1 VHSLYRY
8 SVLYFLLFSLLL
20 LGSSFLIFE
29 HKIGFSQL
37 EVVHYYLGDE
47 ESFMIAKTPLGLL
60 KIILPH
66 IFAFGLFM
74 MVLLHFLVFTNKR
87 DSSEVLFIIYAAFIA
102 AFLELFSPF
111 LILGGVWVFAYV
123 KMASFFAMLG
133 ISLYVSYL
141 LFVSIIK
148 E

>member
-1 VHSLYRY
+1 MHSLYKY
-8 SVLYFLLFSLLL
+8 AIVYFLLFSLLL
-20 LGSSFLIFE
+20 LGSSFLLFE

-37 EVVHYYLGDE
+37 EVLNYYLGNE

-74 MVLLHFLVFTNKR
+74 MVILHFLVFTNKR
-87 DSSEVLFIIYAAFIA
+87 NSSEVLFIIYAAFIA

-111 LILGGVWVFAYV
+111 LILGGIWIFAYV
-123 KMASFFAMLG
+123 KIASFFAMLG
-133 ISLYVSYL
+133 VSLYVSYL
-141 LFVSIIK
+141 LFISIVK